1 MRQQA
6 TYQDLV
12 ALPENMI
19 GEIIE
24 GELYAS
30 PRPGV
35 AHANA
40 ATALAAILRS
50 RFGRRGGGDNPGGWH
65 ILFEPELHL
74 GEDVLVPDIAG
85 WRHATLPTLP
95 RTPAVEVAPDWICEI
110 LSAGT
115 ARLDRAK
122 KLPVYATHR
131 VSWAW
136 IVDPEQQL
144 LEVKRLE
151 ARRWSD
157 LAVYAGATPAR
168 IPPFD
173 AIEIDLAEIWGSPA
187 PS

>member
-6 TYQDLV
+6 TYDDLV
-12 ALPENMI
+12 ALPENRV

-30 PRPGV
+30 PRPSV
-35 AHANA
+35 AHADA

-50 RFGRRGGGDNPGGWH
+50 RFGRGGGDNPGGWH

-74 GEDVLVPDIAG
+74 GADVLVPDLAG
-85 WRHATLPTLP
+85 WRHATMDTLP
-95 RTPAVEVAPDWICEI
+95 RTPAIEVAPDWICAI
-110 LSAGT
+110 LSTGT

-122 KLPVYATHR
+122 KLPVYAKHH

-136 IVDPEQQL
+136 ILDHEQQL
-144 LEVKRLE
+144 LEVKRLDD
-151 ARRWSD
+151 RRWSD
-157 LAVYAGATPAR
+157 VAVYAGATTAA

-173 AIEIDLAEIWGSPA
+173 AIEIDLTEIWGSTA